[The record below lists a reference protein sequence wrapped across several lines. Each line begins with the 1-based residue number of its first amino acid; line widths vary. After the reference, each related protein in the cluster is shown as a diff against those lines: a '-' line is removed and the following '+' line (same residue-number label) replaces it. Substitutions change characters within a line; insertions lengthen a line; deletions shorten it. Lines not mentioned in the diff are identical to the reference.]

1 MSFYSDI
8 GGLTGS
14 ELPVRSSRI
23 SPSDLCNTHKGERIM
38 MKEIKNPRAMTIEFR
53 PEVANALRD
62 LCSKTG
68 ISLTRAVNNAVEA
81 YMPVIQKLAETLN
94 DASVT
99 SEDTANIGMNVEID
113 KLYDSLFQGCFEI
126 THNEK
131 DFVPSNEFREIIKN
145 AIEENDMYRNA
156 GIKYD
161 SRFINFLARRYGL
174 VATQS
179 RKHSRKR
186 GYVGILHGEWF

>member
-1 MSFYSDI
+1 
-8 GGLTGS
+8 
-14 ELPVRSSRI
+14 
-23 SPSDLCNTHKGERIM
+23 M

-113 KLYDSLFQGCFEI
+113 ELYDSLFQGCFEI

-161 SRFINFLARRYGL
+161 SRFLNFLARRYGL

>member
-1 MSFYSDI
+1 
-8 GGLTGS
+8 
-14 ELPVRSSRI
+14 
-23 SPSDLCNTHKGERIM
+23 M

-68 ISLTRAVNNAVEA
+68 ITLTRAVNNAVEA
-81 YMPVIQKLAETLN
+81 YMPIIQKLAEAMN

-99 SEDTANIGMNVEID
+99 SENPANIGTNID
-113 KLYDSLFQGCFEI
+113 FEKLYDALFRGCFEI
-126 THNEK
+126 THNDK
-131 DFVPSNEFREIIKN
+131 DFVPSYEFKEIITN
-145 AIEENDMYRNA
+145 AIEESDVYRKS
-156 GIKYD
+156 GIRYD
-161 SRFINFLARRYGL
+161 SRFLDFLERRYGL

-186 GYVGILHGEWF
+186 GYVGIFHVEWF

>member
-1 MSFYSDI
+1 MPFDSGI
-8 GGLTGS
+8 GCLTGS
-14 ELPVRSSRI
+14 EVTV
-23 SPSDLCNTHKGERIM
+23 SPRDLYNTHKGERIM
-38 MKEIKNPRAMTIEFR
+38 MKEIKNPRAMTVKFR

-81 YMPVIQKLAETLN
+81 YMPVIQKLA
-94 DASVT
+94 DAVKEPSVT
-99 SEDTANIGMNVEID
+99 SENLANISTNID
-113 KLYDSLFQGCFEI
+113 FDELYDSLFQDCFEI
-126 THNEK
+126 THIK
-131 DFVPSNEFREIIKN
+131 HDFVPSYKFREIVEN
-145 AIEENDMYRNA
+145 TIEENDVYRNA

-161 SRFINFLARRYGL
+161 SRFLDFLERRYGL

-186 GYVGILHGEWF
+186 GYEGVSPTTHEEVF

>member
-1 MSFYSDI
+1 
-8 GGLTGS
+8 
-14 ELPVRSSRI
+14 
-23 SPSDLCNTHKGERIM
+23 M

-81 YMPVIQKLAETLN
+81 YMPVIQKLAETLS
-94 DASVT
+94 DAGVT
-99 SEDTANIGMNVEID
+99 SENPANIGMNVEID
-113 KLYDSLFQGCFEI
+113 KLYDSLFRGCFEI
-126 THNEK
+126 THNEN
-131 DFVPSNEFREIIKN
+131 DFVPANEFREIIKN

>member
-1 MSFYSDI
+1 
-8 GGLTGS
+8 
-14 ELPVRSSRI
+14 
-23 SPSDLCNTHKGERIM
+23 M

-68 ISLTRAVNNAVEA
+68 ISLTRAVNNAVET
-81 YMPVIQKLAETLN
+81 YMPVIQKLAETLS

-126 THNEK
+126 THNEN
-131 DFVPSNEFREIIKN
+131 DFVPANKFREIIKN

-161 SRFINFLARRYGL
+161 SRFLNFLARRYGL

>member
-1 MSFYSDI
+1 
-8 GGLTGS
+8 
-14 ELPVRSSRI
+14 
-23 SPSDLCNTHKGERIM
+23 M

-81 YMPVIQKLAETLN
+81 YMPVIQKLAETLS

-99 SEDTANIGMNVEID
+99 SENPENIGMNVDFD

-126 THNEK
+126 THNEN
-131 DFVPSNEFREIIKN
+131 DFVPSNEFREIITN

-161 SRFINFLARRYGL
+161 SRFLNFLARRYGL

>member
-1 MSFYSDI
+1 
-8 GGLTGS
+8 
-14 ELPVRSSRI
+14 
-23 SPSDLCNTHKGERIM
+23 M

-62 LCSKTG
+62 LCFKTG
-68 ISLTRAVNNAVEA
+68 ITLTRAVNNAVEA

-99 SEDTANIGMNVEID
+99 SEDTANIGMNVDFDE
-113 KLYDSLFQGCFEI
+113 LYDSLFRGCFEI

-161 SRFINFLARRYGL
+161 SRFLNFLARRYGL

>member
-1 MSFYSDI
+1 
-8 GGLTGS
+8 
-14 ELPVRSSRI
+14 
-23 SPSDLCNTHKGERIM
+23 M

-68 ISLTRAVNNAVEA
+68 ITLTRAVNNAVEA

-99 SEDTANIGMNVEID
+99 SESHANISMDVDSDE
-113 KLYDSLFQGCFEI
+113 LYDSLFQDCFEI
-126 THNEK
+126 TNNK
-131 DFVPSNEFREIIKN
+131 DDFVPSYEFREIIEN
-145 AIEENDMYRNA
+145 AIDVNRMYRNA
-156 GIKYD
+156 GIRYD
-161 SRFINFLARRYGL
+161 SRFLDFLARRYGL
-174 VATQS
+174 VATQP

-186 GYVGILHGEWF
+186 GYEGILHHEWF

>member
-1 MSFYSDI
+1 
-8 GGLTGS
+8 
-14 ELPVRSSRI
+14 
-23 SPSDLCNTHKGERIM
+23 M

-81 YMPVIQKLAETLN
+81 YMPVIQKLAETLS

-99 SEDTANIGMNVEID
+99 SEDTANIGMNVDFDE
-113 KLYDSLFQGCFEI
+113 LYDSLFQGCFEI

-131 DFVPSNEFREIIKN
+131 DFVPANKFREIIKN

>member
-1 MSFYSDI
+1 
-8 GGLTGS
+8 
-14 ELPVRSSRI
+14 
-23 SPSDLCNTHKGERIM
+23 M

-68 ISLTRAVNNAVEA
+68 ITLTRAVNNAVEA
-81 YMPVIQKLAETLN
+81 YMPVIQKLVEAMN

-99 SEDTANIGMNVEID
+99 SENTANIGTNVDFD
-113 KLYDSLFQGCFEI
+113 KLYDSLFLGCFEI
-126 THNEK
+126 THNEN
-131 DFVPSNEFREIIKN
+131 DFVPSNMFKEIIEN
-145 AIEENDMYRNA
+145 AIEESDMYRTS

-161 SRFINFLARRYGL
+161 SRFLDFLERRYGL
-174 VATQS
+174 VATQP

-186 GYVGILHGEWF
+186 GYEGIFHIEWF

>member
-8 GGLTGS
+8 GCLTGS
-14 ELPVRSSRI
+14 EVTV
-23 SPSDLCNTHKGERIM
+23 SPIDFYNTHKGERIM
-38 MKEIKNPRAMTIEFR
+38 MKEIKNPCAMTIEFR

-68 ISLTRAVNNAVEA
+68 ITLTRAVNNAVEA
-81 YMPVIQKLAETLN
+81 YMPVIQKLAEAMN
-94 DASVT
+94 EPRVT
-99 SEDTANIGMNVEID
+99 SENLANISTNSDFD
-113 KLYDSLFQGCFEI
+113 KLYESLFRGCFAI
-126 THNEK
+126 THNES
-131 DFVPSNEFREIIKN
+131 DFVPSYEFKEIIEN
-145 AIEENDMYRNA
+145 AIEESDMYRNA
-156 GIKYD
+156 GIRYD
-161 SRFINFLARRYGL
+161 SRFLDFLERRYGL